1 MNEANYAVLNYLTNE
16 YGIKDVSIE
25 GVEDAID
32 LIFNFNDLLP
42 TEQHLFNSIMLQ
54 ALDFEWI
61 SEQLTSYL
69 MEEEMKIKPVAKK
82 AETPKPDPCANYTT
96 GEYTTGELVIS

>member
-16 YGIKDVSIE
+16 YSIKDVSIE
-25 GVEDAID
+25 GVEEAID

-42 TEQHLFNSIMLQ
+42 QEQHLFNSIMLQ

-69 MEEEMKIKPVAKK
+69 MEEELKK
-82 AETPKPDPCANYTT
+82 LDAQREDYYDNK
-96 GEYTTGELVIS
+96 

>member
-16 YGIKDVSIE
+16 YPIKDVSIE
-25 GVEDAID
+25 GVEEAID

-42 TEQHLFNSIMLQ
+42 QEQHLFNSIMLQ

-69 MEEEMKIKPVAKK
+69 MEEELKK
-82 AETPKPDPCANYTT
+82 LDAQREDYYDNK
-96 GEYTTGELVIS
+96 

>member
-16 YGIKDVSIE
+16 YPIKDVSIE
-25 GVEDAID
+25 GVEEAID
-32 LIFNFNDLLP
+32 LILNFNDLLP
-42 TEQHLFNSIMLQ
+42 KEQHLINSIMLQ

-69 MEEEMKIKPVAKK
+69 MEEELKK
-82 AETPKPDPCANYTT
+82 LDAQREDYYDNK
-96 GEYTTGELVIS
+96 

>member
-25 GVEDAID
+25 GVENAID

-42 TEQHLFNSIMLQ
+42 TEQNLFNSIMLQ

-69 MEEEMKIKPVAKK
+69 MEEEMKKLDAQREDYYDNK
-82 AETPKPDPCANYTT
+82 
-96 GEYTTGELVIS
+96 

>member
-25 GVEDAID
+25 GVELAID

-42 TEQHLFNSIMLQ
+42 QEQHLFNSIMLQ

-69 MEEEMKIKPVAKK
+69 MEEELKK
-82 AETPKPDPCANYTT
+82 LDAQREDYYDNK
-96 GEYTTGELVIS
+96 

>member
-25 GVEDAID
+25 GVEEAID

-42 TEQHLFNSIMLQ
+42 KEQHLFNSIMLQ

-69 MEEEMKIKPVAKK
+69 MEEELKK
-82 AETPKPDPCANYTT
+82 LDAQREDYYDNK
-96 GEYTTGELVIS
+96 

>member
-1 MNEANYAVLNYLTNE
+1 MNEENYAVLNYLTNE

-42 TEQHLFNSIMLQ
+42 TEQHLFNCIMLQ

-69 MEEEMKIKPVAKK
+69 MEEEMKKLDAQREDYYDNK
-82 AETPKPDPCANYTT
+82 
-96 GEYTTGELVIS
+96 

>member
-1 MNEANYAVLNYLTNE
+1 MNDANYAVLNYLTNE
-16 YGIKDVSIE
+16 YNIKDVSIE
-25 GVEDAID
+25 GVEEAID

-42 TEQHLFNSIMLQ
+42 QEQHLFNSIMLQ

-69 MEEEMKIKPVAKK
+69 MEEELKK
-82 AETPKPDPCANYTT
+82 LDAQREDYYDNK
-96 GEYTTGELVIS
+96 

>member
-1 MNEANYAVLNYLTNE
+1 MNEANYAVINYLTNE

-25 GVEDAID
+25 GVEEAID

-42 TEQHLFNSIMLQ
+42 TEQHLLNSIMLQ

-69 MEEEMKIKPVAKK
+69 MEEELKK
-82 AETPKPDPCANYTT
+82 LDAQREDYYDNK
-96 GEYTTGELVIS
+96 

>member
-1 MNEANYAVLNYLTNE
+1 MNDANYAVLNYLTNE
-16 YGIKDVSIE
+16 YGIKDISIE
-25 GVEDAID
+25 GVEEAID

-54 ALDFEWI
+54 SLDFEWI

-69 MEEEMKIKPVAKK
+69 MEEELKK
-82 AETPKPDPCANYTT
+82 LDAQREDYYDNK
-96 GEYTTGELVIS
+96 

>member
-25 GVEDAID
+25 GVEEAID

-42 TEQHLFNSIMLQ
+42 QEQHLFNSIMLQ

-61 SEQLTSYL
+61 SEQLTRYL
-69 MEEEMKIKPVAKK
+69 MEEELKK
-82 AETPKPDPCANYTT
+82 LDAQREDYYDNK
-96 GEYTTGELVIS
+96 

>member
-25 GVEDAID
+25 GVEEAID
-32 LIFNFNDLLP
+32 LIFKFNDLLP
-42 TEQHLFNSIMLQ
+42 QEQHLFNSIMLQ

-69 MEEEMKIKPVAKK
+69 MEEELKK
-82 AETPKPDPCANYTT
+82 LDAQREDYYDNK
-96 GEYTTGELVIS
+96 

>member
-1 MNEANYAVLNYLTNE
+1 MNDANYAVINYLTNE

-25 GVEDAID
+25 GVEKAID

-42 TEQHLFNSIMLQ
+42 TEQNLFNSIMLQ

-69 MEEEMKIKPVAKK
+69 MEEELKK
-82 AETPKPDPCANYTT
+82 LDAQREDYYDNK
-96 GEYTTGELVIS
+96 